1 MKQKC
6 KLHSRQNIYDRVVS
20 SLETIIYYHNLY
32 SWQKKKTI
40 CRKTG
45 TLNTPQLRT
54 CSSPLPFP
62 NMGTSS
68 SSSRFG
74 TAAALCPLVISK
86 SGGRDGAELRT
97 SLPHHIYSVEAR
109 GLKTLTFKIH
119 FENELGKHFLLSFFH
134 LLPSILH

>member
-32 SWQKKKTI
+32 SWPKKKTT

-45 TLNTPQLRT
+45 TLNTPQLCT

-68 SSSRFG
+68 SSS
-74 TAAALCPLVISK
+74 
-86 SGGRDGAELRT
+86 
-97 SLPHHIYSVEAR
+97 H
-109 GLKTLTFKIH
+109 
-119 FENELGKHFLLSFFH
+119 LGQQLLSAH
-134 LLPSILH
+134 LPFPRVEVGMGQS